1 MMTTNLTID
10 DSSTDIIYSS
20 NWAVQSSINDPN
32 TDHFFQSTYHSAQ
45 GDGASANLTFSGTAI
60 YLYGTKGPGHA
71 NYSVQFDNFIIFYS
85 ANQSETEY
93 QQLLFGQTF
102 NTSGTH
108 FVSLTSRHASSTDNW
123 LDLDYI
129 TITVNET
136 DSNSGVA
143 SASASATPP
152 TASPTISPPWVLEA
166 SSSTAEPS
174 GLASSSGTAL
184 PTESSSSSSSSAN
197 TTTLVLA
204 AVFGGIILAG
214 AIFGVGLFLARRRNR
229 GCDDQRPLRPDTPG
243 TGTGGA
249 FAYKPP
255 PSSPSFIGGQLS
267 PISPEPYTAQSPAY
281 DRLLPGP
288 ELEGHAH
295 APGQVHGAI
304 LDGRKSPHS
313 TVSLGGATVLT
324 AASTAYL
331 LSPHPHKVVDE
342 PTAHEQTE
350 SISTAVARPDIRTR
364 TGRPLPQ
371 SRQTSAHLPIY
382 KQHRVF
388 DSESAINVLKQSVG
402 GHAGIDNESAT
413 PAIVVL
419 PISTTPPLTEK
430 PDNRRVGGTSTAPD
444 SQNKRRAPLMAL
456 HAAHRSE
463 SDLSTTTRAAPGAPP
478 RRPKRPGDG
487 LLDFIGSQLAQK
499 LERSA
504 SAKRRRDD
512 GNSERTNFLKV

>member
-10 DSSTDIIYSS
+10 DSSTDINYSS
-20 NWAVQSSINDPN
+20 NWAVQSSTDDPN
-32 TDHFFQSTYHSAQ
+32 TDRFFQSTYHSAQ

-143 SASASATPP
+143 SASATPP
-152 TASPTISPPWVLEA
+152 TASPTISPPWVLET
-166 SSSTAEPS
+166 SSTAGPS
-174 GLASSSGTAL
+174 GLASSSGTTL
-184 PTESSSSSSSSAN
+184 PTESSSSSSSSTN
-197 TTTLVLA
+197 TATLVLA

-214 AIFGVGLFLARRRNR
+214 AIFGIGFFLARRRNR
-229 GCDDQRPLRPDTPG
+229 GHDNQRPLRPDTPG

-255 PSSPSFIGGQLS
+255 PSPPSFFGGRMS

-288 ELEGHAH
+288 EPERHAH
-295 APGQVHGAI
+295 APGQAHGTI

-331 LSPHPHKVVDE
+331 LSPHPHKTVDE
-342 PTAHEQTE
+342 PTAHKQTE
-350 SISTAVARPDIRTR
+350 SISTAVARHDIGIR

-371 SRQTSAHLPIY
+371 PRQTSADLPIY

-388 DSESAINVLKQSVG
+388 GSESAIKVLKQSAG
-402 GHAGIDNESAT
+402 GHAGIDSESAR
-413 PAIVVL
+413 PAMVVL
-419 PISTTPPLTEK
+419 PSSTTPQLTEK
-430 PDNRRVGGTSTAPD
+430 PDNRKEGGSSAAPD
-444 SQNKRRAPLMAL
+444 SQNERPAPLMAL

-463 SDLSTTTRAAPGAPP
+463 SDLSTTTRAAPGVPP

>member
-20 NWAVQSSINDPN
+20 NWAVQSSIDDPN
-32 TDHFFQSTYHSAQ
+32 TDRFFQSTYHSAQ
-45 GDGASANLTFSGTAI
+45 GDGASANLTFNGTAI

-85 ANQSETEY
+85 ASQSETEY

-129 TITVNET
+129 TITLNAT

-143 SASASATPP
+143 SASASATTP

-166 SSSTAEPS
+166 
-174 GLASSSGTAL
+174 
-184 PTESSSSSSSSAN
+184 SSSSSSSSAN

-214 AIFGVGLFLARRRNR
+214 AIFGVGFFLARRRSR
-229 GCDDQRPLRPDTPG
+229 GRDDQRPFRPDTPGTG

-255 PSSPSFIGGQLS
+255 PSPPSFIGGQLS
-267 PISPEPYTAQSPAY
+267 PISPEPYTARSPAY

-288 ELEGHAH
+288 ELERHAH
-295 APGQVHGAI
+295 APGQVHAAI

-331 LSPHPHKVVDE
+331 LSPHPHKTADE
-342 PTAHEQTE
+342 PTAHRQTE
-350 SISTAVARPDIRTR
+350 SISTAVARPDIGIR

-371 SRQTSAHLPIY
+371 PRQTSAHLPIY

-388 DSESAINVLKQSVG
+388 DSESAINVLKQSAGV
-402 GHAGIDNESAT
+402 HAGIDNGSAT
-413 PAIVVL
+413 PAMVVL
-419 PISTTPPLTEK
+419 PSSTTPPLTEK
-430 PDNRRVGGTSTAPD
+430 PDNWRVGGTSTAPD
-444 SQNKRRAPLMAL
+444 SKNKRRAPLMAL